1 MNPNDYYNLLM
12 DATKGNKSHRYYS
25 DDLQK
30 QKEKQYKD
38 VSSQYDNYRDE
49 TGAIHIG
56 DEVLQDNQDLTFTDS
71 TGKKV
76 SIDEVNTKLREYNE
90 KKAAPA
96 EGEGGGF
103 LEGAGNFFKGVGET
117 IADGATGAVDFTLET
132 GRGIKNL
139 VDTRG
144 EMDRSRKFYEE
155 RDAYLKQFLGDE
167 EKYLSE
173 MEKYNETHKDK
184 SGDTSRAFKEQ
195 GENAERFDDAGKR
208 LYNAAQY
215 VPGVSLGAETAGGI
229 IGAIAGEDSEIAKR
243 QMELT
248 QNIEDYD
255 ALSDEEKEQAKA
267 MRAVGGALGTL
278 DVVMPG
284 AKVATQGLKI
294 GIKEGVKAGG
304 KAAAEAYSK
313 TVLAQ
318 NVKDVAGVGVKELAK
333 QSVKSTAGGTVVGA
347 GLGVGLN
354 AAMGG
359 DNWQDAAVQGA
370 VSGAIGGFLGSP
382 LDVSTGKAATKQAIA
397 DAEVKAQEAQMT
409 RIKKEMEDSYLQ
421 EQFRDNNLENRVLML
436 EDTNPRTEAT
446 TLADG
451 SPIASNY
458 QRDNVNR
465 LNEIQSQLDDFS
477 VDNSKLSGEQV
488 KALTEERKSLIN
500 EINSEY
506 DARTNTGQSSESVNA
521 ELRNIAN
528 GGVPDDA
535 TRPITQLES
544 ATDIIGKKFFDDD
557 MQTAA
562 LEIVDDANKVTE
574 VLDNLMTQQRFND
587 TADALDV
594 KYNADIERISKMPAR
609 RQERELAKLD
619 AEYEAELNRLD
630 AELQDAAP
638 AVEEYSNMLAFL
650 KSKEDQLV
658 VLARTMAA
666 ENPSKAVEVD
676 PVKLE
681 AKTEQLI
688 AQQKVAEVSENAP
701 AVQMASVGSVTNGI
715 RPSENSNPRVVA
727 EMDDA
732 RVANDNINT
741 GVNPGIVSR
750 TLTAPRHVMARWGE
764 NGKRIAVV
772 LDEAHDSLSI
782 ADQQVAVKTLNWTKA
797 AGGKKGMREIAK
809 ALDGDMEAFSALK
822 PEQQQVYSQVR
833 DMFAAYAD
841 NLELPEG
848 ARIKDYLPHI
858 FNNKPLDQVDS
869 AIMRLTTGRNLDG
882 TPMTA
887 KEISEANK
895 VIKGVDFETLQMI
908 RKNSMYEVK
917 NGFLKKR
924 TGVED
929 YSFEL
934 AEIIQTY
941 THAAHST
948 MYLKPAFQT
957 AKELSPTL
965 TAQQNDYLAR
975 VIAEVGGRPTE
986 SLGSLIDE
994 SLNKIFKN
1002 QDSAYSHG
1010 SAVARKLVYDA
1021 LLGFNPAAAIRN
1033 LSQGAN
1039 TFAKLGTKYT
1049 ARGSADA
1056 IASFKHSTG
1065 LYDELVDS
1073 GVLMNRYSD
1082 LLREGK
1088 AADLQRNFDGALWK
1102 MFSSVEQFNRAT
1114 AYFGAKQRYIDKY
1127 VKSASKKGVEVD
1139 VNNLPDDVLE
1149 AAKRAGRDMSRKTQF
1164 EFGAMDIPI
1173 EQQSTTAKN
1182 LIQFQSYNLAQVNF
1196 LKNMFVGDT
1205 DSLFV
1210 KSGKGKYKLSGEGAM
1225 QLARFVGANVAFI
1238 YTIGQA
1244 IGMSP
1249 EDQVPF
1255 FDNTFGAEETTD
1267 IIPRSP
1273 LTKLLIGDGKGG
1285 TGLTDL
1291 VLGAKNAI
1299 TDKKVREKLPGD
1311 ALEWG
1316 IDAASSL
1323 IPGGGQAKKTIEG
1336 VISTTTG
1343 ESTNASGKIRF
1354 LQDQDFSSQIRAGL
1368 FGQYQT
1374 DAGREWVKDG
1384 FPTFSEAQTSKIR
1397 EQETMNAK
1405 ERYADMYIV
1414 TKGRQDAVDEIKETY
1429 ENQGTNAAMRKTQ
1442 EWNAQQ
1448 DAAIAEYRKKHPGAL
1463 PKEIAD
1469 ALNKSKINYSN
1480 LRMNSD

>member
-1 MNPNDYYNLLM
+1 
-12 DATKGNKSHRYYS
+12 
-25 DDLQK
+25 
-30 QKEKQYKD
+30 
-38 VSSQYDNYRDE
+38 
-49 TGAIHIG
+49 
-56 DEVLQDNQDLTFTDS
+56 
-71 TGKKV
+71 
-76 SIDEVNTKLREYNE
+76 
-90 KKAAPA
+90 
-96 EGEGGGF
+96 
-103 LEGAGNFFKGVGET
+103 
-117 IADGATGAVDFTLET
+117 
-132 GRGIKNL
+132 
-139 VDTRG
+139 
-144 EMDRSRKFYEE
+144 
-155 RDAYLKQFLGDE
+155 
-167 EKYLSE
+167 
-173 MEKYNETHKDK
+173 
-184 SGDTSRAFKEQ
+184 
-195 GENAERFDDAGKR
+195 
-208 LYNAAQY
+208 
-215 VPGVSLGAETAGGI
+215 
-229 IGAIAGEDSEIAKR
+229 
-243 QMELT
+243 
-248 QNIEDYD
+248 
-255 ALSDEEKEQAKA
+255 
-267 MRAVGGALGTL
+267 
-278 DVVMPG
+278 
-284 AKVATQGLKI
+284 
-294 GIKEGVKAGG
+294 
-304 KAAAEAYSK
+304 
-313 TVLAQ
+313 
-318 NVKDVAGVGVKELAK
+318 
-333 QSVKSTAGGTVVGA
+333 
-347 GLGVGLN
+347 
-354 AAMGG
+354 
-359 DNWQDAAVQGA
+359 
-370 VSGAIGGFLGSP
+370 
-382 LDVSTGKAATKQAIA
+382 
-397 DAEVKAQEAQMT
+397 
-409 RIKKEMEDSYLQ
+409 
-421 EQFRDNNLENRVLML
+421 
-436 EDTNPRTEAT
+436 
-446 TLADG
+446 
-451 SPIASNY
+451 
-458 QRDNVNR
+458 
-465 LNEIQSQLDDFS
+465 
-477 VDNSKLSGEQV
+477 
-488 KALTEERKSLIN
+488 
-500 EINSEY
+500 
-506 DARTNTGQSSESVNA
+506 
-521 ELRNIAN
+521 
-528 GGVPDDA
+528 
-535 TRPITQLES
+535 
-544 ATDIIGKKFFDDD
+544 
-557 MQTAA
+557 
-562 LEIVDDANKVTE
+562 
-574 VLDNLMTQQRFND
+574 MTQQRFND
-587 TADALDV
+587 TADALDA
-594 KYNADIERISKMPAR
+594 KYDADVERISKMPPK
-609 RQERELAKLD
+609 RQEREMAKLD

-630 AELQDAAP
+630 AELKDAAP
-638 AVEEYSNMLAFL
+638 AVEEYTNMLAFL

-658 VLARTMAA
+658 VLANTVAR

-688 AQQKVAEVSENAP
+688 AQQRVAEVSENAP
-701 AVQMASVGSVTNGI
+701 SSQSASVGSVTNGI

-727 EMDDA
+727 EIDNA
-732 RVANDNINT
+732 RIANDNINT
-741 GVNPGIVSR
+741 VENTGVNPGVVSR
-750 TLTAPRHVMARWGE
+750 TLTAPRQVMARWGE
-764 NGKRIAVV
+764 NGKRIAVA

-797 AGGKKGMREIAK
+797 AGGKKGMREVAK

-869 AIMRLTTGRNLDG
+869 AVMRLATGRNLDG
-882 TPMTA
+882 TPLTA

-924 TGVED
+924 TGADD

-965 TAQQNDYLAR
+965 TAQQNDYLGR
-975 VIAEVGGRPTE
+975 VIAEIGGRPTE
-986 SLGSLIDE
+986 TLGSMIDE
-994 SLNKIFKN
+994 SMNKIFKN
-1002 QDSAYSHG
+1002 QESAYSHG
-1010 SAVARKLVYDA
+1010 SSIARKLVYDA
-1021 LLGFNPAAAIRN
+1021 LLGFNPASAIRN

-1056 IASFKHSTG
+1056 IASFVHSTG

-1114 AYFGAKQRYIDKY
+1114 AYFGGKQRYIDKY
-1127 VKSASKKGVEVD
+1127 VKAAGKKGIEID
-1139 VNNLPDDVLE
+1139 ANNLPDDVLE

-1210 KSGKGKYKLSGEGAM
+1210 KSGNGKYKLSGEGAM

-1249 EDQVPF
+1249 EQQIPF

-1285 TGLTDL
+1285 LGLTDIA
-1291 VLGAKNAI
+1291 LGAKNAV
-1299 TDKKVREKLPGD
+1299 TDENAREDLPGD

-1316 IDAASSL
+1316 VDAASSL

-1336 VISTTTG
+1336 LMSTTTG
-1343 ESTNASGKIRF
+1343 ESVNASGKIRF

-1384 FPTFSEAQTSKIR
+1384 FPTFSETQTSKIQ

-1414 TKGRQDAVDEIKETY
+1414 TKGRQTAVDDIKATY
-1429 ENQGTNAAMRKTQ
+1429 QSQGTNAAMRKAQ
-1442 EWNAQQ
+1442 EWNTQQ

-1480 LRMNSD
+1480 LRMSSD